1 MCLWCYRRKKCR
13 VRKPSAVA
21 LQQSMAHGGKGVYG
35 VALKW
40 EKHNDSTDWC
50 EARLVTKPKVARLMK
65 WVMFQHLNL
74 ARVGGFL
81 HSRFPSWGFLIS
93 TTYLEADS
101 WSPNAP
107 TILKSMVRTLTQK
120 FIILAKTDVYQNSAY
135 PRGPLIGPSR
145 RPMVFYSVF
154 WLPQQPQLSE
164 PDHK

>member
-40 EKHNDSTDWC
+40 EKHSDSTDWC

-65 WVMFQHLNL
+65 WVMFQHPNL

-93 TTYLEADS
+93 RFKGQIVHLAAK
-101 WSPNAP
+101 PKCKAA
-107 TILKSMVRTLTQK
+107 RGLTMSV
-120 FIILAKTDVYQNSAY
+120 LWAK
-135 PRGPLIGPSR
+135 
-145 RPMVFYSVF
+145 
-154 WLPQQPQLSE
+154 
-164 PDHK
+164 K